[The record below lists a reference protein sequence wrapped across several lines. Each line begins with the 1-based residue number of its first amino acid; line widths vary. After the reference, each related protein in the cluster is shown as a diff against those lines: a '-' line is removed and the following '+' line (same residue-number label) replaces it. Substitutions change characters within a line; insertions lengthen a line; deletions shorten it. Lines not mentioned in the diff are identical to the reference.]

1 MKIGKIKKDLG
12 IDHVK
17 TRFELRNKWFSSVK
31 NLQNN
36 TLVFI
41 NKIDK
46 TNLKKIN
53 RHRNLILLL
62 NKKSRK
68 INDSIIQI
76 ETKNPKLIFFRI
88 IEKFSKN

>member
-1 MKIGKIKKDLG
+1 MKIEKIKKDLG

-17 TRFELRNKWFSSVK
+17 IGFELSNKWFSSVK

-53 RHRNLILLL
+53 RHNNLILL
-62 NKKSRK
+62 S
-68 INDSIIQI
+68 
-76 ETKNPKLIFFRI
+76 TF
-88 IEKFSKN
+88 